1 MKERKEM
8 KTIPE
13 VTAILKSL
21 YTAPLG
27 CFPRGGLETSLKL
40 KVCTAPYF
48 ITLTDIEG
56 NNSTFSI
63 DGDHYVVTQ
72 SVDGDSSI
80 SKHEELQEALGS
92 LLYPFVAQ
100 EIKRK
105 LKLII

>member
-1 MKERKEM
+1 MKKV
-8 KTIPE
+8 PE
-13 VTAILKSL
+13 IASIIKSL

-56 NNSTFSI
+56 NNSTLTVNENEYIVTQSI
-63 DGDHYVVTQ
+63 DG
-72 SVDGDSSI
+72 GSSI
-80 SKHEELQEALGS
+80 SKHKELQDALET
-92 LLYPFVAQ
+92 LLCPFVAQ

-105 LKLII
+105 LKLVI

>member
-1 MKERKEM
+1 M
-8 KTIPE
+8 KTTPE
-13 VTAILKSL
+13 IAEILKSL

-27 CFPRGGLETSLKL
+27 CFPKGGLETNLKL

-56 NNSTFSI
+56 NNSTLNI
-63 DGDHYVVTQ
+63 NGDEYVVTQ
-72 SVDGDSSI
+72 SIDEGSST
-80 SKHEELQEALGS
+80 SKHKELQEALES
-92 LLYPFVAQ
+92 LLFPFVSQ